1 MWYHLA
7 MTSAIS
13 FTVQHT
19 SGAARAATLTT
30 THGNVPTPA
39 FMPVATQG
47 SVKGVTPEEVR
58 TLGSHIVL
66 ANAYHLYLRPGSDTI
81 ERLGGLHTFMGWD
94 GPILTD
100 SGGFQVFSLGGLR
113 RVTDDGVEF
122 TSHIDGSRHVVSPE
136 DAMHYQEALGVDVA
150 MVLDQCPAFG
160 DDDENVRLAMERTHR
175 WAERCRTSHTRP
187 DQALFG
193 IVQGGHDLER
203 RAASAATLTGIDFDG
218 YAIGGLSVG
227 EPRDTMHSIGAFT
240 APLLPANKPRYLMG
254 VGSPLDLVEAVGWGI
269 DMFDCALP
277 TRVAR
282 HGGIYRADGRIAI
295 TSAKYKEDT
304 GPLEDGCDC
313 YACAN
318 FTAAYVHHL
327 FRAKELLAGRL
338 ATIHN
343 LRFYQRLMA
352 QLREAIVADTL
363 AGFQADFRARFTPSD
378 DTARIAQLGKWAASR
393 NGS

>member
-1 MWYHLA
+1 

-13 FTVQHT
+13 FTVHHT
-19 SGAARAATLTT
+19 SGQARAATLTT
-30 THGNVPTPA
+30 THGDVPTPA

-47 SVKGVTPEEVR
+47 SVKGVTPDEVR
-58 TLGSHIVL
+58 ALGSHIIL
-66 ANAYHLYLRPGSDTI
+66 ANAYHLYLRPGADTI
-81 ERLGGLHTFMGWD
+81 ERLGGLHKFMGWD

-113 RVTDDGVEF
+113 KVSDTGVEF

-136 DAMHYQEALGVDVA
+136 DAMHYQEALGVDIA
-150 MVLDQCPAFG
+150 MALDQCPAFG
-160 DDDENVRLAMERTHR
+160 DNDDNVRLAMERTHR
-175 WAERCRTSHTRP
+175 WAERCRIAHTRP

-193 IVQGGHDLER
+193 IVQGGHDLEQ
-203 RAASAATLTGIDFDG
+203 RAASAATLGDIGFDG
-218 YAIGGLSVG
+218 YAVGGLSVG
-227 EPRDTMHSIGAFT
+227 EPRDTMHQVGSFT
-240 APLLPANKPRYLMG
+240 APLLPEDKPRYLMG

-282 HGGIYRADGRIAI
+282 HGGIYRATGRVAI
-295 TSAKYKEDT
+295 TTARFTEDM
-304 GPLEDGCDC
+304 GPLEYGCDC
-313 YACAN
+313 YACTR
-318 FTAAYVHHL
+318 FSVAYVHHL

-352 QLREAIVADTL
+352 QLREAIAADTL
-363 AGFQADFRARFTPSD
+363 ADFQDEFRSRFTPSD
-378 DTARIAQLGKWAASR
+378 DTARLAQLGKWSASR

>member
-81 ERLGGLHTFMGWD
+81 GRLGGLHTFMGWD

-160 DDDENVRLAMERTHR
+160 DNDENVRLAMERTHR

-218 YAIGGLSVG
+218 YAVGGLSVG
-227 EPRDTMHSIGAFT
+227 EPRGTMHSIGAFT

-295 TSAKYKEDT
+295 ISAKYKEDT

-352 QLREAIVADTL
+352 HLREAIVADTL